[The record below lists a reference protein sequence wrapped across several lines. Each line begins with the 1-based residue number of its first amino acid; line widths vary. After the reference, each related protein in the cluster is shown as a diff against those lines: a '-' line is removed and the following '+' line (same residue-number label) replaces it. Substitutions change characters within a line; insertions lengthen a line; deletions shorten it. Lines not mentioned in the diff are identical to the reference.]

1 MVTHGAAPL
10 DQPPTVVA
18 MGLEIN
24 AGHLSCRLVAPDG
37 TIVYEHHE
45 TGHFAHSRPTEA
57 LEQLA
62 GLARAGLR
70 QLPPSS
76 RLVSIGMALP
86 GIVSHGGNVLL
97 RAPNLDWHNLSM
109 REAMTEAGL
118 PEVGTVS
125 FTIANGADFAA
136 VAAIYEAPGRRRGL
150 DSFLFVAGEA
160 GIGSS
165 AVVTTSTSSA

>member
-10 DQPPTVVA
+10 DQPASLAGPPSRRIGTDSISTVPAESLLMSTQPPTVVA

-125 FTIANGADFAA
+125 FTIANGADCA
-136 VAAIYEAPGRRRGL
+136 
-150 DSFLFVAGEA
+150 
-160 GIGSS
+160 
-165 AVVTTSTSSA
+165 